1 MQICFELLCTRTGI
15 ERRKGGLRLSKA
27 CIQSAPSSLPSTTLC
42 FCYATTRS
50 IGTSP
55 TYVQVRYIKMKSL
68 ADSVRVW
75 CPPSLSFLPGFICA
89 WPFAW
94 KGKKSGWE
102 VIERSRT
109 QRSEGKA
116 ERESQWKL
124 CCSEVSRDVTHL
136 HHVAMATP
144 HQHQLAVGRKSQCLC
159 WYVTV
164 RYPGRK
170 SLYLSRK
177 HKEPRVQISI
187 DKSTFPF
194 II

>member
-1 MQICFELLCTRTGI
+1 MQIYFELLCTRTGI
-15 ERRKGGLRLSKA
+15 ERRKGGLRLRKA

-50 IGTSP
+50 IGTTP
-55 TYVQVRYIKMKSL
+55 TYVQVRDIKMNSL
-68 ADSVRVW
+68 ADTRCKKRPCVMSAVFVFFVRLYLRLTF
-75 CPPSLSFLPGFICA
+75 CL
-89 WPFAW
+89 
-94 KGKKSGWE
+94 KKKKKKSGWE
-102 VIERSRT
+102 VMERSRT

-116 ERESQWKL
+116 ERASQWKL

-136 HHVAMATP
+136 HHVAMTTP

-177 HKEPRVQISI
+177 HKEPWVQISI
-187 DKSTFPF
+187 W
-194 II
+194 